1 MFCCGKLLYGAI
13 PCAFGV
19 SSKCADVVGDTTL
32 QVAKV
37 DENIIVSFRRYR
49 FGVLQ
54 SRFGICAA
62 VADPFFRYFQSAIS
76 RNGSF
81 HFGTILRQVVYSG
94 LCHGRCECSFC
105 IELNVT
111 AVERTVT
118 GDGVGAG
125 MISISFRQ
133 SGDSG
138 CYFLLG
144 AAVRNFTPFYGRIGI
159 FAVANTL
166 LLDNAFRFVG
176 HQ

>member
-32 QVAKV
+32 QIAKV

-54 SRFGICAA
+54 SRLGICAA

-81 HFGTILRQVVYSG
+81 HFGTILRQVV
-94 LCHGRCECSFC
+94 HP
-105 IELNVT
+105 
-111 AVERTVT
+111 
-118 GDGVGAG
+118 GVKRRAEAK
-125 MISISFRQ
+125 
-133 SGDSG
+133 
-138 CYFLLG
+138 
-144 AAVRNFTPFYGRIGI
+144 AAAKKLRLIPDD
-159 FAVANTL
+159 L
-166 LLDNAFRFVG
+166 
-176 HQ
+176 

>member
-19 SSKCADVVGDTTL
+19 SSKCTDVVGDTTL

-49 FGVLQ
+49 FGILQ
-54 SRFGICAA
+54 SRFGVRAT
-62 VADPFFRYFQSAIS
+62 VTDPFFRYLQSAIS
-76 RNGSF
+76 GDGGF
-81 HFGTILRQVVYSG
+81 HFGTILRQVVYPG
-94 LCHGRCECSFC
+94 LCNGRRECSLC

-133 SGDSG
+133 SGDGG

-144 AAVRNFTPFYGRIGI
+144 AAVGNFTSLYGRIGI
-159 FAVANTL
+159 FAIADTFF
-166 LLDNAFRFVG
+166 LDNAFRFIG